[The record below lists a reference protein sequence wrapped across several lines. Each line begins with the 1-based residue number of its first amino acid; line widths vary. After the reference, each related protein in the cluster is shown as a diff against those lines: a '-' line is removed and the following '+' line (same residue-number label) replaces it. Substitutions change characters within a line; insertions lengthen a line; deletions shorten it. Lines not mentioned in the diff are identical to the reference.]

1 MQRKTFFF
9 FLCLA
14 ISHLAIAQSSTI
26 LKGTITDAV
35 TGETVIGASVT
46 IYKGKI
52 LKTGE
57 QTDID
62 GNFEINVDPGKYDV
76 CVTYIGYSP
85 ILMTDVEILE
95 KKTNLLDVKL
105 HIGENLGQVVV
116 LPFIKPRI
124 EAIGSSNM
132 SLTSSEIQKMP
143 VRDIDAMAGLTMAQP
158 YDLKKKRK
166 LKIRRNQYQNT
177 EFLRD
182 GIRFPELQLPT
193 ALQIEM
199 MIPVL
204 TGISA
209 NFEDF
214 SDAQF

>member
-1 MQRKTFFF
+1 MQRKIFFF

-26 LKGTITDAV
+26 LKGTVTDAV

-85 ILMTDVEILE
+85 VRVTDVAILE
-95 KKTNLLDVKL
+95 KKINLLDVKL
-105 HIGENLGQVVV
+105 YTVENLGQVVV
-116 LPFIKPRI
+116 LPFIKPLI
-124 EAIGSSNM
+124 EI
-132 SLTSSEIQKMP
+132 LKSSEIDKVPP
-143 VRDIDAMAGLTMAQP
+143 VRCVYEMDKIPYSVYL
-158 YDLKKKRK
+158 YDLKRK
-166 LKIRRNQYQNT
+166 GNINQNDYA
-177 EFLRD
+177 
-182 GIRFPELQLPT
+182 ELLSRLDRLSNLPPVRVVT
-193 ALQIEM
+193 PIEL
-199 MIPVL
+199 PL
-204 TGISA
+204 TGIPAS
-209 NFEDF
+209 FEDF
-214 SDAQF
+214 SDVQF